1 VTVDEERGWPTA
13 LAPPRSAVA
22 ESALSLCVEASPPF
36 LANHAVR
43 TFAWACLLAQ
53 VDDVSFDRET
63 LCVAS
68 LLHDLGLTS
77 RFDGPRC
84 FELRSADAARDFASR
99 QGWDPDRALT
109 AAEAIRLHMQARV
122 VRDDGPEA
130 YLLSEATSFDVSGRR
145 FGEVDEASCKL
156 VLTLAPRTGFRQGFT
171 ELIRTEAEAKP
182 GCMADLAV
190 RAGLLDRISA
200 APFRD
205 D

>member
-1 VTVDEERGWPTA
+1 VTGDERGWPKS

-22 ESALSLCVEASPPF
+22 ESALSLCVQASPPF

-53 VDDVSFDRET
+53 IDDVLFDRET
-63 LCVAS
+63 LYVAS

-77 RFDGPRC
+77 RFEGPRC

-99 QGWDPDRALT
+99 EGWDLARALV

-130 YLLSEATSFDVSGRR
+130 YLLSEATSLDVSGRR
-145 FGEVDEASCKL
+145 FEEVDQRSREL
-156 VLTLAPRTGFRQGFT
+156 VLTLAPRAGFREGFA
-171 ELIRTEAEAKP
+171 ELFRAEAEAKP

-190 RAGLLDRISA
+190 QDGLLDRISA
-200 APFRD
+200 APFPD
-205 D
+205 E